1 MKGTS
6 LAGGTCLSLLLVSKT
21 LQAHRLPSYLLTT
34 SEAQGRHRCKN
45 PVRYVRVHSSLVR
58 FKRAIVADTDK
69 ATGTAVSRAL
79 GAYFTVSLLEDGSKV
94 LEHLRATTPDLLVL
108 AADLPL
114 ASGIDIANR
123 VRRIKRLQRVPI
135 LLLATPT
142 PHWNDVPPCELGSHD
157 GVLYRPFTTLELLR
171 SVGTLMYQ
179 RSMSPGGARS
189 LREP

>member
-1 MKGTS
+1 VKGASPLQETRPS
-6 LAGGTCLSLLLVSKT
+6 FLLVSVT
-21 LQAHRLPSYLLTT
+21 LQAHRLPSYPFTT

-45 PVRYVRVHSSLVR
+45 PVSHVRVHSSLVR
-58 FKRAIVADTDK
+58 FKRAIVADTDE
-69 ATGTAVSRAL
+69 ATGAAVARAL
-79 GAYFTVSLLEDGSKV
+79 SAYFTTTLLKDGSEV

-123 VRRIKRLQRVPI
+123 VRRIKRLQQVPV

-142 PHWNDVPPCELGSHD
+142 PHWGDVPPCELGSHD